1 MEEEEFAMGREMAGV
16 VIAVEE
22 LLCKEE
28 VWEDVG
34 ITGAELEEEIFI
46 EDGLTRDWCIPE
58 GN

>member
-1 MEEEEFAMGREMAGV
+1 MGREMAGV